1 MPTYYGVL
9 KLKPLRKTAYTFY
22 PTDRCRKKGSFD
34 LEKSDIVSRRVLD
47 RVPCPGES
55 RLRDYEEIEVR
66 ADFVP
71 DILGEEE

>member
-22 PTDRCRKKGSFD
+22 PSDRCRKKGSFD

-47 RVPCPGES
+47 RTICPGEHQW
-55 RLRDYEEIEVR
+55 RDYEEIVVR
-66 ADFVP
+66 ADFVH
-71 DILGEEE
+71 DLLDEEE